1 MPIYNRLSA
10 PLAIASVLVAACS
23 STPSSSAPPDA
34 SIATTQCDSTN
45 ASASGTVS
53 VNGND
58 LANCQYTGVGQDGAT
73 GIVVSASGGASDA
86 GTVSVAIAFP
96 SGLGTFTCADGAA
109 HILYTDPTGSYYA
122 LGPAAGTTAGPHG
135 SCTVI
140 VTAETSTASA
150 ARITLT
156 FSAAVLNPASTA
168 TENISGSIDLVN
180 ND

>member
-1 MPIYNRLSA
+1 VPIYNSLST

-34 SIATTQCDSTN
+34 SIATTQCNGSN
-45 ASASGTVS
+45 ASASGTAS
-53 VNGND
+53 VNGSD
-58 LANCQYTGVGQDGAT
+58 LDNCQYTGVGQDGAT
-73 GIVVSASGGASDA
+73 GIVVSATGGSSDA
-86 GTVSVAIAFP
+86 GTVSIAIAFP

-109 HILYTDPTGSYYA
+109 HIFYTDATGSYFA
-122 LGPAAGTTAGPHG
+122 VGPTAGTTAGPHG

-156 FSAAVLNPASTA
+156 FSAAVSNYTSTA